1 MCVCVCVCVCVL
13 GGVSGGGGSV
23 SCESKSPFSVS
34 RTWNLCNNSCSV
46 SATRTCVDAIDDGS

>member
-1 MCVCVCVCVCVL
+1 M
-13 GGVSGGGGSV
+13 GGGGGGSV
-23 SCESKSPFSVS
+23 SCESKSPFLVS